1 MKQTLLRR
9 LKVSSPRTLAG
20 LVLALCGAVYA
31 EEPTL
36 GALKAQG
43 VEPLSKDEVMALLSG
58 ARLTR
63 QLERGELHINT
74 LKDGSINADY
84 QAISRNTGQLR
95 GYGSWKINDDGK
107 YCVEIKWNRAFDN
120 VSGCR
125 RMYKV
130 REDYYSAASDSDD
143 EKLYH
148 YKISK

>member
-1 MKQTLLRR
+1 M
-9 LKVSSPRTLAG
+9 RTIRSNNLTFVTRSALAG
-20 LVLALCGAVYA
+20 LALAWCGAVQA

-43 VEPLSKDEVMALLSG
+43 IQPLAKDDVAVLLLG

-74 LKDGSINADY
+74 FKDGSINADY
-84 QAISRNTGQLR
+84 QGSTRNTGQLR
-95 GYGSWKINDDGK
+95 GYGTWKVNEDGK
-107 YCVEIKWNRAFDN
+107 YCMEIKWNRAFDN

-125 RMYKV
+125 RMYKSG
-130 REDYYSAASDSDD
+130 EDYYSAASDSDD